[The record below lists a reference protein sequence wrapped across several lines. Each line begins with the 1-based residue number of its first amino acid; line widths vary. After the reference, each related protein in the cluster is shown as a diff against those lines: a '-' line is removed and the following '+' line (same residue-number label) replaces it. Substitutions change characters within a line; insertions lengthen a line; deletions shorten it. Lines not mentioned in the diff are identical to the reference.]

1 MYLLLCMASFSEHST
16 SEIYLDSVRRHS
28 RWSYVGTILADVT
41 FLRVIFPGNFLMGHP
56 SRFMTKTEPCVY
68 LSGNGIAMIR

>member
-1 MYLLLCMASFSEHST
+1 MYLLLCMASFSEQST
-16 SEIYLDSVRRHS
+16 SEIYLDGVRRHS

-56 SRFMTKTEPCVY
+56 SRFMTKTDQVFICQGMELP
-68 LSGNGIAMIR
+68 